1 MRTHAWTTSRT
12 SVSMASH
19 TRHAAATD
27 IVFSETLTEEQ
38 ALNVP
43 DQHSSSDEE
52 VELDD
57 MY

>member
-1 MRTHAWTTSRT
+1 MLGLPLALWLVWHLIQDMQQALICP
-12 SVSMASH
+12 
-19 TRHAAATD
+19 D

-43 DQHSSSDEE
+43 DQHSSSDE

-57 MY
+57 RY

>member
-1 MRTHAWTTSRT
+1 MLGLPLALWLVWHLIQDMHQALICP
-12 SVSMASH
+12 
-19 TRHAAATD
+19 D

-43 DQHSSSDEE
+43 DQHSSSDE

-57 MY
+57 RY